1 MLGDT
6 NLPPGRVPRRVAREV
21 LIRGAKFDVERV
33 SLPGDPTFPARE
45 VVRHP
50 GAVIVLP
57 LLEGRGGVDVVLI
70 RNWRI
75 SVEASLWELPA
86 GTMEPPEGPL
96 VCAGRELQEETGY
109 RAATLEPIFRFHTSP
124 GLSDEV
130 MHAFVGRGLRSG
142 ETGLQADERVTV
154 HPTPAYECLR
164 MIEDGVMTDAK
175 SMLVLLRAKATGLL
189 G

>member
-6 NLPPGRVPRRVAREV
+6 NLHSRGLPPGVVREV
-21 LIRGAKFDVERV
+21 LVRGAKFDVERV
-33 SLPGDPTFPARE
+33 SVPGDASFPARE

-57 LLEGRGGVDVVLI
+57 LLEGPGGVQVVLI

-86 GTMEPPEGPL
+86 GTMEPAEPAWE
-96 VCAGRELQEETGY
+96 CARRELQEETGF
-109 RAATLEPIFRFHTSP
+109 RAATMEPMFRFHTSP

-130 MHAFVGRGLRSG
+130 MHAFVARGLAAG
-142 ETGLQADERVTV
+142 ETDLQADERVTV

-164 MIEDGVMTDAK
+164 MVEDGVMTDAK
-175 SMLVLLRAKATGLL
+175 SMLVLLRAGAMGLL

>member
-6 NLPPGRVPRRVAREV
+6 NLPPRVAREV
-21 LIRGAKFDVERV
+21 LVRGAKFSIERV
-33 SLPGDPTFPARE
+33 SVPGDPTFPPRE

-57 LLEGRGGVDVVLI
+57 LVEGSAGLEVVLI

-86 GTMEPPEGPL
+86 GTMEPPEPPL
-96 VCAGRELQEETGY
+96 ECARRELQEETGF
-109 RAATLEPIFRFHTSP
+109 RAATVEPMFRFHTSP

-130 MHAFVGRGLRSG
+130 MHAFVARGLVGG
-142 ETGLQADERVTV
+142 ESELQADERVTA

-175 SMLVLLRAKATGLL
+175 SMLVLLRAKAMGLL